1 MIAYAHA
8 GRGQAVTATQEIGW
22 IDNDAALARL
32 VAVLGETSIAAID
45 TEFVREKTYYP
56 QLCLIQVAAA
66 GQVACIDCLASLD
79 LAPLYARLFDPD
91 FTWVL
96 HSARQDL
103 EVIFQRTGRMPPRL
117 IDTQIAAA
125 FTGYPP
131 QVGLEG
137 LLKRALE
144 VELGESFARTDW
156 SRRPLPEPALR
167 YALDDVR
174 YLLAAW
180 DKLDAELRR
189 LGRREWLTEDC
200 SRTLAEQPVADTTAV
215 WSRIKGVHGLPFA
228 AQCAALALVRWRE
241 AAARSSDRP
250 RRWLLADD
258 VLLAIAAAL
267 PSDAAALAELA
278 PSKFIVRSA
287 PAILAAI
294 AARTAP
300 ELQAEVRANAVQ
312 AVPDKTLVKSLQER
326 VRQRAAALGIEPEIL
341 ATKRDLVGVALND
354 PPDHL
359 REGWRARELAQLLV
373 GGVTSAPAP
382 T

>member
-1 MIAYAHA
+1 
-8 GRGQAVTATQEIGW
+8 VTATQEIGW
-22 IDNDAALARL
+22 IDNDGSLAQLVAAL
-32 VAVLGETSIAAID
+32 GQTSIAAVD

-56 QLCLIQVAAA
+56 QLCLIQV
-66 GQVACIDCLASLD
+66 GTSEQVACIDCLAGLD
-79 LAPLYARLFDPD
+79 LTPLYARLFDPS

-103 EVIFQRTGRMPPRL
+103 EVIFQLTGRMPPRL
-117 IDTQIAAA
+117 IDTQVAAA
-125 FTGYPP
+125 LTGYPP

-137 LLKRALE
+137 LLQRTLG

-156 SRRPLPEPALR
+156 SRRPLPEAPLR

-180 DKLDAELRR
+180 ERVDTELER
-189 LGRREWLTEDC
+189 LGRREWLREECERMLTEK
-200 SRTLAEQPVADTTAV
+200 PVADATAV

-228 AQCAALALVRWRE
+228 SQCAALALVRWRE
-241 AAARSSDRP
+241 TAAQRSDRP

-267 PSDAAALAELA
+267 PRDAEALAQLA
-278 PSKFIVRSA
+278 DSKFIGRSA

-294 AARTAP
+294 AMRDDA
-300 ELQAEVRANAVQ
+300 ELQTEVRANAAQ
-312 AVPDKTLVKSLQER
+312 PMPDKLLVKALQDR
-326 VRQRAAALGIEPEIL
+326 VRQHAAVLGIEPEIL

-354 PPDHL
+354 PPLHL
-359 REGWRARELAQLLV
+359 RTGWRSKELAPILERSSLPREPQTQV
-373 GGVTSAPAP
+373 VPGSP
-382 T
+382 